1 MSKYRGGSDD
11 WLDDQRSA
19 KRGAKK
25 KAAASRATLSADQA
39 NAVVIEVFPKLCKV
53 RMIENATEYLCH
65 YRRARIFRAGEN
77 LEEGQVR
84 ERTPVAVGD
93 RVIVGAFSGENGVVE
108 AVTPRRN
115 RLSRP
120 APGGSEAKMRHVLAA
135 NLDLLVVVCS
145 IKNPDFS
152 PGLVDR
158 FLIAAQSQGIP
169 VVLCLNK
176 IDLGKD
182 ASSDALEAL
191 YSRLGAQIFEI
202 SAKKGSGVLE
212 LLETLRGKT
221 AVFCG
226 HSGVG
231 KTTLLRALLQREVGR
246 IGEIS
251 AATGKGRHTT
261 TSAAMFSGP
270 DQSYWIDTPGIKDL
284 GLEGVSEESLQEYFP
299 DIHELECSAQGCKH
313 EGEETCVA
321 STKGEIVLMRLGS
334 YHRILKSLTQ
344 ELDEI

>member
-11 WLDDQRSA
+11 WLDDQRSV
-19 KRGAKK
+19 KRSAKK
-25 KAAASRATLSADQA
+25 KTPSSRATLSAEQA

-53 RMIENATEYLCH
+53 RMIESSAEYLCH

-93 RVIVGAFSGENGVVE
+93 RVVVGAFSGENGVVE

-135 NLDLLVVVCS
+135 NVDLLVVVCS
-145 IKNPDFS
+145 IREPDFS

-158 FLIAAQSQGIP
+158 FLIAAQAQGIP

-176 IDLGKD
+176 IDLRKD
-182 ASSDALEAL
+182 ESTEVLEAL
-191 YSRLGAQIFEI
+191 YTKLAARIFEI
-202 SAKKGSGVLE
+202 SAKKGSGVSE
-212 LLETLRGKT
+212 LLDALRGST

-246 IGEIS
+246 VGEIIS
-251 AATGKGRHTT
+251 ATGKGRHTT

-284 GLEGVSEESLQEYFP
+284 GLEGVTEESLLEYFP
-299 DIHELECSAQGCKH
+299 DLNELECSTQGCKH
-313 EGEETCVA
+313 NGETTCVA
-321 STKGEIVLMRLGS
+321 DATGDVVSLRLAS

-344 ELDEI
+344 ELDEV